1 MDYGT
6 QQNEDIVVRIL
17 QKRPWNQ
24 DVQTDVFLDSL
35 GIESGL
41 LESNLSA
48 VSNSFFKSLTL
59 LN

>member
-48 VSNSFFKSLTL
+48 VSNSFF
-59 LN
+59 

>member
-24 DVQTDVFLDSL
+24 DVQTDVFW
-35 GIESGL
+35 IL
-41 LESNLSA
+41 L
-48 VSNSFFKSLTL
+48 V
-59 LN
+59 LNVVF